1 MNLMLKYVFV
11 SSSQAWAEWPEL
23 LENYFTL
30 INTAAATPSK
40 THQIGQL

>member
-30 INTAAATPSK
+30 INTAAASNWPTLGLQFK
-40 THQIGQL
+40 